1 MTEAFL
7 RVCNKCKT
15 PFLKSDGCNKMTCRC
30 GHAQCYI
37 CSQNVVGY
45 NHFSNLPGR
54 CRLYDDTERRL
65 KEEVERAEKRAIR
78 QVLLK
83 NKDMTKNDLMVDK
96 HPAAGAKRTKME
108 AGNQGVQQRHHEGE
122 HHRRQVEE
130 RDRVRRVAPPRGQNR
145 PDPARVQR
153 ERPIVLPN
161 PIRGG
166 NARRT

>member
-45 NHFSNLPGR
+45 DHFSNLPGR

-130 RDRVRRVAPPRGQNR
+130 RDRVRRMAPPRGRNR
-145 PDPARVQR
+145 QD
-153 ERPIVLPN
+153 
-161 PIRGG
+161 
-166 NARRT
+166 